1 MEVVAAMAL
10 SDESRAYAA
19 GFDIPIVTSDSRVIM
34 DNPEIETVMICSP
47 TSSHADY
54 VMQAADARK
63 NIFCEKPL
71 DLSIKKVKQTLNAVR
86 KANVPL
92 MLAFNQRF
100 DENFSKVREYVRA
113 GKLGSVHS
121 LHIISRDPAPPP
133 VSYIRSSGGLFMDMM
148 IHDCDMARFVTGS
161 EVIEVFAKGY
171 NLIDPEIGEA
181 GDIDTGIA
189 LLTFENNATAIIENS
204 RKAVYGYD
212 QRLEVFGSKGLI
224 RAENPLKDTCTFSDQ
239 TGDHQARHL
248 DFFTDRYM
256 RSYLTEVEAFLKA
269 LRDKTPM
276 PVTGEDGLK
285 AMLIAEAAKTSL
297 KENRP
302 VKL

>member
-1 MEVVAAMAL
+1 MAL

-71 DLSIKKVKQTLNAVR
+71 DLSIEKVKQTLNAVR

-133 VSYIRSSGGLFMDMM
+133 VSYIRTSGGLFMDMM
-148 IHDCDMARFVTGS
+148 IHDFDMARFVTGS
-161 EVIEVFAKGY
+161 EVVEVFAKGY

-212 QRLEVFGSKGLI
+212 QRLEVFGSKGLM

-248 DFFTDRYM
+248 DFFMDRYM

-269 LRDKTPM
+269 LRDKTPT

>member
-1 MEVVAAMAL
+1 VAAMAV
-10 SDESRAYAA
+10 SEEGRAYAA
-19 GFDIPIVTSDSRVIM
+19 DFDIPVVTSDSRVIM
-34 DNPEIETVMICSP
+34 ENPEIETVMICSP

-54 VMQAADARK
+54 VMQAAEAGK

-71 DLSIKKVKQTLNAVR
+71 DLSVKKVKQTLNAVR

-100 DENFSKVREYVRA
+100 DENFSKVRDYVRA
-113 GKLGSVHS
+113 GELGSVHS

-133 VSYIRSSGGLFMDMM
+133 VGYIRTSGGLFMDMT
-148 IHDCDMARFVTGS
+148 IHDFDMARFITGS

-171 NLIDPEIGEA
+171 NLVDPEIGEA

-189 LLTFENNATAIIENS
+189 LLTFDNSATAIIENS

-212 QRLEVFGSKGLI
+212 QRLEVFGSTGLM
-224 RAENPLKDTCTFSDQ
+224 RAENTLKNTSTFFNE
-239 TGDHQARHL
+239 TGAHQARHL
-248 DFFTDRYM
+248 DFFMDRYM
-256 RSYLTEVEAFLKA
+256 QSYMTEVEAFLKA
-269 LRDKTPM
+269 LRDKKPM

-285 AMLIAEAAKTSL
+285 AMLIAEAANTSM

>member
-1 MEVVAAMAL
+1 MAL

-133 VSYIRSSGGLFMDMM
+133 VSYIRTSGGLFMDMM
-148 IHDCDMARFVTGS
+148 IHDFDMARFVTGS
-161 EVIEVFAKGY
+161 EVVEVFAKGY

-212 QRLEVFGSKGLI
+212 QRLEVFGSKGLM

-248 DFFTDRYM
+248 DFFMDRYM

-269 LRDKTPM
+269 LRDKTPT

>member
-1 MEVVAAMAL
+1 MAL

-71 DLSIKKVKQTLNAVR
+71 DLSIEKVKQTLNAVR

-133 VSYIRSSGGLFMDMM
+133 VSYIRTSGGLFMDMM
-148 IHDCDMARFVTGS
+148 IHDFDMARFVTGS

-212 QRLEVFGSKGLI
+212 QRLEVFGSKGLM

-248 DFFTDRYM
+248 DFFMDRYM

-269 LRDKTPM
+269 LRDKTPT

>member
-1 MEVVAAMAL
+1 MAL

-269 LRDKTPM
+269 LRYKTPM

>member
-1 MEVVAAMAL
+1 MAL

-148 IHDCDMARFVTGS
+148 IHDFDMARFVTGS

>member
-1 MEVVAAMAL
+1 
-10 SDESRAYAA
+10 
-19 GFDIPIVTSDSRVIM
+19 
-34 DNPEIETVMICSP
+34 
-47 TSSHADY
+47 
-54 VMQAADARK
+54 
-63 NIFCEKPL
+63 
-71 DLSIKKVKQTLNAVR
+71 
-86 KANVPL
+86 
-92 MLAFNQRF
+92 
-100 DENFSKVREYVRA
+100 
-113 GKLGSVHS
+113 
-121 LHIISRDPAPPP
+121 
-133 VSYIRSSGGLFMDMM
+133 MDMM

-212 QRLEVFGSKGLI
+212 QRLEVFGSKGLM

-248 DFFTDRYM
+248 DFFMDRYM

-269 LRDKTPM
+269 LRDKTPT

>member
-1 MEVVAAMAL
+1 MAL

>member
-1 MEVVAAMAL
+1 MAL

-71 DLSIKKVKQTLNAVR
+71 DLSIEKVKQTLNAVR

-133 VSYIRSSGGLFMDMM
+133 VSYIRTSGGLFMDMM
-148 IHDCDMARFVTGS
+148 IHDFDMARFVTGS
-161 EVIEVFAKGY
+161 EVVEVFAKGY

-248 DFFTDRYM
+248 DFFMDRYM

>member
-1 MEVVAAMAL
+1 MAL

-54 VMQAADARK
+54 VKQAADARK

-71 DLSIKKVKQTLNAVR
+71 DLSIEKVKQTLNAVR

-133 VSYIRSSGGLFMDMM
+133 VSYIRTSGGLFMDMM
-148 IHDCDMARFVTGS
+148 IHDFDMARFVTGS
-161 EVIEVFAKGY
+161 EVVEVFAKGY

-212 QRLEVFGSKGLI
+212 QRLEVFGSKGLM

-248 DFFTDRYM
+248 DFFMDRYM

-269 LRDKTPM
+269 LRDKTPT

>member
-1 MEVVAAMAL
+1 MAL

-71 DLSIKKVKQTLNAVR
+71 DLSIEKVKQTLNAVR

-148 IHDCDMARFVTGS
+148 IHDFDMARFVTGS
-161 EVIEVFAKGY
+161 EVVEVFAKGY

-212 QRLEVFGSKGLI
+212 QRLEVFGSKASHVKI
-224 RAENPLKDTCTFSDQ
+224 M
-239 TGDHQARHL
+239 DHHIHKQSARSP
-248 DFFTDRYM
+248 DITDRWRCRVSADDM
-256 RSYLTEVEAFLKA
+256 
-269 LRDKTPM
+269 
-276 PVTGEDGLK
+276 
-285 AMLIAEAAKTSL
+285 
-297 KENRP
+297 
-302 VKL
+302 

>member
-148 IHDCDMARFVTGS
+148 IHDFDMARFVTGS

>member
-1 MEVVAAMAL
+1 MAL

-71 DLSIKKVKQTLNAVR
+71 DLSIEKVKQTLNAVR

-133 VSYIRSSGGLFMDMM
+133 VSYIRTSGGLFMDMM
-148 IHDCDMARFVTGS
+148 IHDFDMARFVTGS
-161 EVIEVFAKGY
+161 EVVEVFAKGY

-212 QRLEVFGSKGLI
+212 QRLEVFGSKGLM

-248 DFFTDRYM
+248 DFFMDRYM

-269 LRDKTPM
+269 LRDKTPT

-285 AMLIAEAAKTSL
+285 VMLIAEAAKTSL